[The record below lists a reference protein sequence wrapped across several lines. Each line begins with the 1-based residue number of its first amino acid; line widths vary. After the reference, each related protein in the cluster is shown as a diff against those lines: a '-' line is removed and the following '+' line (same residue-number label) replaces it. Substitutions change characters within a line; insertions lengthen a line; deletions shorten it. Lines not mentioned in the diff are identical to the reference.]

1 MRSSD
6 GPLPSC
12 KDADRSSA
20 KDSGLKRQLDIKPP
34 NQSPA
39 TPIDLVICTLLL
51 KSSLFVQLYAMAMK
65 ALQLCAIVIVGC
77 VLRSAMA
84 YTKVS
89 GELSVGQPGGAK

>member
-6 GPLPSC
+6 GPLPSF

-51 KSSLFVQLYAMAMK
+51 KSSLSVQLYAMAMK